1 MQRRLPLTAAALGL
15 ALVLSSC
22 GGSTTPETPSEEPT
36 ATETE
41 TETGT
46 PEPTADPNSMTLW
59 VDETRIDDFKD
70 VIATFETERNV
81 KVDVVQKASG
91 DIRTEFVQ
99 QVPTGEGP
107 DVIIGAHDWLGEFV
121 TNGVVAPV
129 ELGDKADDF
138 ADSAVAA
145 FAYDGTNYGVPYAL
159 ESIALVR
166 NNAIVKDTP
175 ATFDELIAQ
184 GKEAGSKYPVLLQQG
199 AEGDAYHVYP
209 LQISF
214 GAPVFTQADDGSYT
228 TELGM
233 GGDNGHNFANYL
245 QKLGKDKVL
254 DANIGGDQAKE
265 AFLAGESPYMITGP
279 WYVSDFVAADM
290 DVSVLEIPSAGGSP
304 AQPFVGVQGAYISAK
319 AANPILA
326 NEFVVNYLSTETAAD
341 SIYAAGGRTPALEVS
356 ADKVTD
362 QIAKDFG
369 EVAANGVPMPSI
381 PEMGAVWQFWGAT
394 QVALVNGTAA
404 DAPAAWDVMVKN
416 ITDAISAG

>member
-22 GGSTTPETPSEEPT
+22 GGSTTPEKPSETPTTSESPSESPTTEPGGDANT
-36 ATETE
+36 
-41 TETGT
+41 
-46 PEPTADPNSMTLW
+46 MTLW
-59 VDETRIDDFKD
+59 VDETRINDFKD
-70 VIATFETERNV
+70 VVATFEKDRNV
-81 KVDVVQKASG
+81 KVEVVQKASG

-129 ELGDKADDF
+129 ELGDKAASF
-138 ADSAVAA
+138 APSAVAA
-145 FAYDGTNYGVPYAL
+145 FAYNGTNYGVPYAL

-166 NNAIVKDTP
+166 NNALVKDTP

-184 GKEAGSKYPVLLQQG
+184 GKEAKAKYPFLLQVS
-199 AEGDAYHVYP
+199 AEGDAYHMYP
-209 LQISF
+209 LQTSF
-214 GAPVFTQADDGSYT
+214 GAPVFTQAADGSYT
-228 TELGM
+228 TDIGM
-233 GGDNGHNFANYL
+233 GGDNGHKFADYL

-254 DANIGGDQAKE
+254 DPNIGGDQAKE
-265 AFLAGESPYMITGP
+265 AFLAGESPYIITGP
-279 WYVSDFVAADM
+279 WYVADFTAAKM
-290 DVSVLEIPSAGGSP
+290 DVSVLPIPSAGGSP

-319 AANPILA
+319 ASNPILA

-341 SIYAAGGRTPALEVS
+341 SIYAAGGRTPALTAS

-369 EVAANGVPMPSI
+369 AVAAGGVPMPSI
-381 PEMGAVWQFWGAT
+381 PEMGAVWAFWGAT
-394 QVALVNGTAA
+394 QVAIINGSSA
-404 DAPAAWDVMVKN
+404 DAPAAWDAMVKN
-416 ITDAISAG
+416 IQDAIAAG